1 MIKQLL
7 TITLATAM
15 LAACSKEE
23 NNMTPQTVTDFV
35 MLQTDPVGNPA
46 YITDDNEQV
55 FEVTACHYKP
65 EGMEA
70 NTRYRVM
77 LDYTITEMPEDG
89 KAGKAESYS
98 FTSVILQHVI
108 PMGQFMQK
116 VYTDPVEVKR
126 IWKKGKY
133 INMELGVPGK
143 DKPHGI
149 MYVEKSTGMKGGTS
163 EIILYHNNNDDQP
176 AFTKV
181 AYLTIMI
188 EDVTNYSPDSVAV
201 FINTNEGMKRFAYYV
216 GE

>member
-1 MIKQLL
+1 MKKLLL
-7 TITLATAM
+7 TITLASL

-23 NNMTPQTVTDFV
+23 GTMTPQTVTDFV
-35 MLQTDPVGNPA
+35 MLQTDPMGNPA
-46 YITDDNEQV
+46 YITDDNENV
-55 FEVTACHYKP
+55 FEITKCNYKP
-65 EGMEA
+65 EGMKA

-77 LDYTITEMPEDG
+77 LNYTITDMPEKD

-98 FTSVILQHVI
+98 FTSVMLQHVI
-108 PMGQFMQK
+108 PLGQFMQK
-116 VYTDPVEVKR
+116 VQYDPVEVRR

-143 DKPHGI
+143 DKPHELL
-149 MYVEKSTGMKGGTS
+149 YVEKTTGMKGGTS
-163 EIILYHNNNDDQP
+163 EIILHHNDNDDQP

-181 AYLTIMI
+181 AYMTIMI

-201 FINTNEGMKRFAYYV
+201 FINTDKGMQRFAYYV